1 MNTPMQSDIQR
12 ELEQRALRNVRGLVD
27 KIEGEDALDSRRQ
40 RRYLAVIVVGALV
53 AAVLLAAGLWVAQKR
68 QSQAVVIETGKVPQ
82 QQAPR

>member
-1 MNTPMQSDIQR
+1 MNTPVQNDIQR

-27 KIEGEDALDSRRQ
+27 RIEGEDALESRRQ
-40 RRYLAVIVVGALV
+40 RRYFAAIVVGAVV

-68 QSQAVVIETGKVPQ
+68 QSQAIVIETGKAPQ